1 MLIFQESGRLG
12 NQLFQYAALK
22 ALSQPNEKLVLL
34 GFSDLESTFDG
45 IEAKIINSNNPRLER
60 SIYYRIYHQLDIY
73 SNRRMLVRIGESYQE
88 NKHQITQR
96 QGIFNSIKFVEQA
109 YFQDQSL
116 FSPKNIKT
124 LTFKSSLL
132 FSVNSLLE
140 VISPS
145 NTNIFVHIRRSDYLS
160 WPSKNS
166 PAVLPASYYRKCIN
180 IIRSKVANPFFIFTS
195 DDPFYVKDIFSDLN
209 NSYISR
215 GSSMEDFTLM
225 SHCSGGILSASSF
238 SWWSAYFAK
247 NHYPKGIFLAPKFW
261 AGHSVKSWYP
271 QTIEPDFLTFV
282 DVY

>member
-22 ALSQPNEKLVLL
+22 SLSQSDEKLILL

-60 SIYYRIYHQLDIY
+60 SIYYRIYHQLNIF
-73 SNRRMLVRIGESYQE
+73 SNRRILVRIGESYQE

-96 QGIFNSIKFVEQA
+96 QGIFNSIKFVEQS

-180 IIRSKVANPFFIFTS
+180 IIRSQVANPFFIFTS

-215 GSSMEDFTLM
+215 GSSIEDFTLM

-247 NHYPKGIFLAPKFW
+247 SYNSNGIFLAPKFW
-261 AGHSVKSWYP
+261 AGHSVKSWFP
-271 QTIEPDFLTFV
+271 QTIESDFLTFV